1 MGTAKSVIYDDIVT
15 NMNYSDLVKWP
26 YLCRYVFWWFI
37 MNQSKYH
44 IRKDSKRRVSFL
56 ESFLV
61 EYNKKLANEEVLHI
75 LCQRCW
81 LLYSKL
87 PIKKNSC
94 HLYKK
99 HFPKIVK
106 TLGTFFPHKIRMM
119 SNCKTYI
126 YIYQTCLS
134 LNYQTYHEI
143 ELSL

>member
-1 MGTAKSVIYDDIVT
+1 MALPLQIRFLMIYHEPKQV
-15 NMNYSDLVKWP
+15 S
-26 YLCRYVFWWFI
+26 
-37 MNQSKYH
+37 H
-44 IRKDSKRRVSFL
+44 SKRLKKKGFL
-56 ESFLV
+56 SREFSSR

-106 TLGTFFPHKIRMM
+106 TLGTFLPHKIRMM